1 MNNRGQNV
9 SPNGTPQNNHPNQGY
24 PQQNSQHQGNG
35 YNGQN
40 PQNLNRNVNNQNPY
54 QNQNPQANNVNNP
67 QFQGYPNGQNQ
78 PHNNANNQQ
87 YRGYNNGQNPQN
99 NNVNNA
105 QYRGNANGQNL
116 QNNNVNNQ
124 QFRGQGYNGQNPQ
137 FNNMNNPQFRGQ
149 SYNGQNPQFGNM
161 NNGQFNNQ
169 NGYNN
174 PNQFNPQFRTNNQ
187 NFNPMYGKR
196 KVDNK
201 TIGIIA
207 AIAAAVVVIAL
218 IIFSGSGKPG
228 ASTPKGAVEG
238 WISSVKSGDLEKM
251 IDYVHFE
258 SVESRQKAISELRNL
273 SEDDKQKLTMAK
285 GLVGLVEV
293 GETKMIDDRTAK
305 VSLKVKGV
313 DLGSLFGSS
322 SGQTIKVIKVNGRWF
337 LTENPF

>member
-9 SPNGTPQNNHPNQGY
+9 NPNGTPQNNQPNQGY
-24 PQQNSQHQGNG
+24 PQQNSQYQVNG

-40 PQNLNRNVNNQNPY
+40 QQNFNRNVNNQHPY
-54 QNQNPQANNVNNP
+54 QNQNPQVNNL
-67 QFQGYPNGQNQ
+67 
-78 PHNNANNQQ
+78 NNQQ
-87 YRGYNNGQNPQN
+87 PQGYASGQNPQN
-99 NNVNNA
+99 TNANNA
-105 QYRGNANGQNL
+105 
-116 QNNNVNNQ
+116 

-137 FNNMNNPQFRGQ
+137 FNNVNNPQFRGQ
-149 SYNGQNPQFGNM
+149 GYNDQNSQFRGPGYNGQNPQFGNM

-174 PNQFNPQFRTNNQ
+174 PNQFNPQFRPNNQ
-187 NFNPMYGKR
+187 NFNQMYGKR
-196 KVDNK
+196 KVANK

-228 ASTPKGAVEG
+228 ASTPQGAVEG

-258 SVESRQKAISELRNL
+258 RVESRQKAISELRNL

>member
-9 SPNGTPQNNHPNQGY
+9 NPNGTPQNHYQNQGY
-24 PQQNSQHQGNG
+24 PQQNNQYQGNG

-40 PQNLNRNVNNQNPY
+40 PQNFNRNVNNQNPY
-54 QNQNPQANNVNNP
+54 QNKNSQANNVNNP
-67 QFQGYPNGQNQ
+67 QFQGYSNGQNQ
-78 PHNNANNQQ
+78 PQNNMNNPQ
-87 YRGYNNGQNPQN
+87 YRGQGYNGQNSQN
-99 NNVNNA
+99 NNMNSP
-105 QYRGNANGQNL
+105 QY
-116 QNNNVNNQ
+116 
-124 QFRGQGYNGQNPQ
+124 RGQGYNGQNPQ
-137 FNNMNNPQFRGQ
+137 FNNMNNPQYRGQ
-149 SYNGQNPQFGNM
+149 SNNGQNPQFGNM

-228 ASTPKGAVEG
+228 ASTPQGAVEG

>member
-1 MNNRGQNV
+1 MNNRGQNAN
-9 SPNGTPQNNHPNQGY
+9 PNGTPQNHYPNQGY
-24 PQQNSQHQGNG
+24 PQQNNQYQGNG

-40 PQNLNRNVNNQNPY
+40 PQNFNRNVNNQNPY
-54 QNQNPQANNVNNP
+54 QNKNSQANNVNNP
-67 QFQGYPNGQNQ
+67 QFQGYSNGQNQ
-78 PHNNANNQQ
+78 PQNNMNNPQ
-87 YRGYNNGQNPQN
+87 YRGQGYNGQNSQN
-99 NNVNNA
+99 NNMNSP
-105 QYRGNANGQNL
+105 QY
-116 QNNNVNNQ
+116 
-124 QFRGQGYNGQNPQ
+124 RGQGYNGQNPQ

-149 SYNGQNPQFGNM
+149 SNNGQNPQFGNM

-228 ASTPKGAVEG
+228 ASTPQGAVEG

>member
-9 SPNGTPQNNHPNQGY
+9 NPNGTPQNNQPNQGY
-24 PQQNSQHQGNG
+24 PQQNSQYQVNG
-35 YNGQN
+35 YNAQN
-40 PQNLNRNVNNQNPY
+40 QQNFNRNVNNQHPY
-54 QNQNPQANNVNNP
+54 QNQNPQV
-67 QFQGYPNGQNQ
+67 
-78 PHNNANNQQ
+78 
-87 YRGYNNGQNPQN
+87 
-99 NNVNNA
+99 
-105 QYRGNANGQNL
+105 
-116 QNNNVNNQ
+116 NNVNNQ
-124 QFRGQGYNGQNPQ
+124 QPPGYASGQNPQNTNANNAQFSGQGYNGQNPQ
-137 FNNMNNPQFRGQ
+137 FNNVNNPQFRGQ
-149 SYNGQNPQFGNM
+149 GYNGQNSQFRGPGYNGQNPQFGNM

-174 PNQFNPQFRTNNQ
+174 PNQFNPQFRPNNQ
-187 NFNPMYGKR
+187 NFNQMYGKR
-196 KVDNK
+196 KVANK

-228 ASTPKGAVEG
+228 ASTPQGAVEG

-258 SVESRQKAISELRNL
+258 RVESRQKAISELRNL

>member
-9 SPNGTPQNNHPNQGY
+9 NPNGTPQNNQPNQGY
-24 PQQNSQHQGNG
+24 PQQNSQYQVNG
-35 YNGQN
+35 YNAQN
-40 PQNLNRNVNNQNPY
+40 QQNFNRNVNNQHPY
-54 QNQNPQANNVNNP
+54 QNQNPQVNNVNNQQP
-67 QFQGYPNGQNQ
+67 PGY
-78 PHNNANNQQ
+78 AS
-87 YRGYNNGQNPQN
+87 GQNPQN
-99 NNVNNA
+99 TNANNA
-105 QYRGNANGQNL
+105 
-116 QNNNVNNQ
+116 

-137 FNNMNNPQFRGQ
+137 FNNVNNPQFRGQ
-149 SYNGQNPQFGNM
+149 GYNGQNSQFRGPGYNGQNPQFGNM

-174 PNQFNPQFRTNNQ
+174 PNQFNPQFRPNNQ
-187 NFNPMYGKR
+187 NFNQMYGKR

-207 AIAAAVVVIAL
+207 AIAAAVLVIAL

-228 ASTPKGAVEG
+228 ASTPQGAVEG

-251 IDYVHFE
+251 IDYVHFK

-313 DLGSLFGSS
+313 DLGTLFGSS

>member
-9 SPNGTPQNNHPNQGY
+9 NPNGTPQNHYPNQGY
-24 PQQNSQHQGNG
+24 PQQNNQYQGNG

-40 PQNLNRNVNNQNPY
+40 PQNFNRNVNNQNPY
-54 QNQNPQANNVNNP
+54 QSQNSQANNVNNP
-67 QFQGYPNGQNQ
+67 QFQGYSNGQNQ
-78 PHNNANNQQ
+78 PQNNMNNPQ
-87 YRGYNNGQNPQN
+87 YRGQGYNGQNSQN
-99 NNVNNA
+99 NNMNSP
-105 QYRGNANGQNL
+105 QY
-116 QNNNVNNQ
+116 
-124 QFRGQGYNGQNPQ
+124 RGQGYNGQNPQ

-149 SYNGQNPQFGNM
+149 SNNGQNPQFGNM

-228 ASTPKGAVEG
+228 ASTPQGAVEG

>member
-9 SPNGTPQNNHPNQGY
+9 NPNGTPQNNQPNQGY
-24 PQQNSQHQGNG
+24 PQQNSQYQVNG

-40 PQNLNRNVNNQNPY
+40 QQNFNRNVNNQHPY
-54 QNQNPQANNVNNP
+54 QNQNPQV
-67 QFQGYPNGQNQ
+67 
-78 PHNNANNQQ
+78 
-87 YRGYNNGQNPQN
+87 
-99 NNVNNA
+99 
-105 QYRGNANGQNL
+105 
-116 QNNNVNNQ
+116 NNVNNQ
-124 QFRGQGYNGQNPQ
+124 QPPGYASGQNHQNTNANNAQFRGQGYNGQNPQ
-137 FNNMNNPQFRGQ
+137 FNNVNNPQFRGQ
-149 SYNGQNPQFGNM
+149 GYNGQNSQFRGPGYNGQNPQFGNM

-174 PNQFNPQFRTNNQ
+174 PNQFNPQFRPNNQ
-187 NFNPMYGKR
+187 NFNQMYGKR

-228 ASTPKGAVEG
+228 ASTPQGAVEG

-258 SVESRQKAISELRNL
+258 RVESRQKAISELRNL

>member
-9 SPNGTPQNNHPNQGY
+9 NPNGTPQNNQPNQGY
-24 PQQNSQHQGNG
+24 PQQNSQYQVNG

-40 PQNLNRNVNNQNPY
+40 QQNFNRNVNNQHPY
-54 QNQNPQANNVNNP
+54 QNQNPQVNNVNNQQP
-67 QFQGYPNGQNQ
+67 QGY
-78 PHNNANNQQ
+78 AS
-87 YRGYNNGQNPQN
+87 GQNPQN
-99 NNVNNA
+99 TNANNA
-105 QYRGNANGQNL
+105 
-116 QNNNVNNQ
+116 
-124 QFRGQGYNGQNPQ
+124 QFRGQGYNGQNPP
-137 FNNMNNPQFRGQ
+137 FNNVNNPQFRGPG
-149 SYNGQNPQFGNM
+149 YNGQNPQFGNM

-174 PNQFNPQFRTNNQ
+174 PNQFNPQFRTNNP

>member
-9 SPNGTPQNNHPNQGY
+9 NPNGTPQNNQPNQGY
-24 PQQNSQHQGNG
+24 PQQNSQYQVNG

-40 PQNLNRNVNNQNPY
+40 QQNFNRNVNNQHPY
-54 QNQNPQANNVNNP
+54 QNQNPQVNNL
-67 QFQGYPNGQNQ
+67 
-78 PHNNANNQQ
+78 NNQQ
-87 YRGYNNGQNPQN
+87 PQGYASGQNPQN
-99 NNVNNA
+99 TNANNA
-105 QYRGNANGQNL
+105 
-116 QNNNVNNQ
+116 

-137 FNNMNNPQFRGQ
+137 FNNVNNPQFRGQ
-149 SYNGQNPQFGNM
+149 GYNDQNSQFRGPGYNGQNPQFGNM

-174 PNQFNPQFRTNNQ
+174 PNQFNPQFRPNNQ
-187 NFNPMYGKR
+187 NFNQMYGKR
-196 KVDNK
+196 KVANK

-228 ASTPKGAVEG
+228 ASTPQGAVEG

-258 SVESRQKAISELRNL
+258 RVESRQKAISELRNL

-293 GETKMIDDRTAK
+293 GETKMTDDRTAK

>member
-9 SPNGTPQNNHPNQGY
+9 NPNGTPQNNQPNQGY
-24 PQQNSQHQGNG
+24 PQQNSQYQVNG

-40 PQNLNRNVNNQNPY
+40 QQNFNRNVNNQHPY
-54 QNQNPQANNVNNP
+54 QNQNPQVNNVNNQQP
-67 QFQGYPNGQNQ
+67 QGY
-78 PHNNANNQQ
+78 AS
-87 YRGYNNGQNPQN
+87 GQNPQN
-99 NNVNNA
+99 TNANNA
-105 QYRGNANGQNL
+105 
-116 QNNNVNNQ
+116 

-137 FNNMNNPQFRGQ
+137 FNNMNNPQFIGQ
-149 SYNGQNPQFGNM
+149 SYNRQNPQFGNM

-174 PNQFNPQFRTNNQ
+174 PNQFNPQFRPNNQ
-187 NFNPMYGKR
+187 NFNQMYGKR

-207 AIAAAVVVIAL
+207 AIAAAVLVIAL

-228 ASTPKGAVEG
+228 ASTPQGAVEG

-251 IDYVHFE
+251 IDYVHFK

-305 VSLKVKGV
+305 FSLKVKGV
-313 DLGSLFGSS
+313 DLGTLFGSS

>member
-1 MNNRGQNV
+1 MNNQQ
-9 SPNGTPQNNHPNQGY
+9 PQGY
-24 PQQNSQHQGNG
+24 AS
-35 YNGQN
+35 GQN
-40 PQNLNRNVNNQNPY
+40 PQNT
-54 QNQNPQANNVNNP
+54 
-67 QFQGYPNGQNQ
+67 
-78 PHNNANNQQ
+78 NANN
-87 YRGYNNGQNPQN
+87 
-99 NNVNNA
+99 A
-105 QYRGNANGQNL
+105 
-116 QNNNVNNQ
+116 
-124 QFRGQGYNGQNPQ
+124 QFRGQGYNGQNPP
-137 FNNMNNPQFRGQ
+137 FNNVNNPQFIGQGYNGQNSQFRG
-149 SYNGQNPQFGNM
+149 SGYNGQNPQFGNM

-174 PNQFNPQFRTNNQ
+174 PNQFNPQFRPNNQ
-187 NFNPMYGKR
+187 NFNQMYGKR
-196 KVDNK
+196 KVANK

-228 ASTPKGAVEG
+228 ASTPQGAVEG

-258 SVESRQKAISELRNL
+258 RVESRQKAISELRNL

>member
-9 SPNGTPQNNHPNQGY
+9 NPNGIPQNHYPNQGY
-24 PQQNSQHQGNG
+24 PQQNSQYQGNG

-40 PQNLNRNVNNQNPY
+40 PQNFNRNVNNQHPY
-54 QNQNPQANNVNNP
+54 QNQNPQVNNVNNQQP
-67 QFQGYPNGQNQ
+67 QGY
-78 PHNNANNQQ
+78 AS
-87 YRGYNNGQNPQN
+87 GQNPQN
-99 NNVNNA
+99 TNANNA
-105 QYRGNANGQNL
+105 
-116 QNNNVNNQ
+116 
-124 QFRGQGYNGQNPQ
+124 QFRGQGYNGQNPP
-137 FNNMNNPQFRGQ
+137 FNNVNNPQFRGPG
-149 SYNGQNPQFGNM
+149 YNGQNPQFGNM

-174 PNQFNPQFRTNNQ
+174 PNQFNPQFRPNNQ
-187 NFNPMYGKR
+187 NFNQMYGKR
-196 KVDNK
+196 KVANK

-228 ASTPKGAVEG
+228 ASTPQGAVEG

-258 SVESRQKAISELRNL
+258 RVESRQKAISELRNL

>member
-9 SPNGTPQNNHPNQGY
+9 NPNGTPQNNQPNQGY
-24 PQQNSQHQGNG
+24 PQQNSQYQVNG

-40 PQNLNRNVNNQNPY
+40 QQNFNRNVNNQHPY
-54 QNQNPQANNVNNP
+54 QNQNPQVNNVNNQQP
-67 QFQGYPNGQNQ
+67 QGYVS
-78 PHNNANNQQ
+78 
-87 YRGYNNGQNPQN
+87 GQNPQN
-99 NNVNNA
+99 TNANNA
-105 QYRGNANGQNL
+105 
-116 QNNNVNNQ
+116 

-137 FNNMNNPQFRGQ
+137 FNNVNNPQFRGQ
-149 SYNGQNPQFGNM
+149 GYNDQNSQFRGPGYNGQNPQFENM

-174 PNQFNPQFRTNNQ
+174 PNQFNPQFRPNNQ
-187 NFNPMYGKR
+187 NFNQMYGKR
-196 KVDNK
+196 KVANK

-228 ASTPKGAVEG
+228 ASTPQGAVEG

-258 SVESRQKAISELRNL
+258 RVESRQKAISELRNL

>member
-9 SPNGTPQNNHPNQGY
+9 NPNGTPQNNQPNQGY
-24 PQQNSQHQGNG
+24 PQQNSQYQVNG

-40 PQNLNRNVNNQNPY
+40 QQNFNRNVNNQHPY
-54 QNQNPQANNVNNP
+54 QNQNPQVNNM
-67 QFQGYPNGQNQ
+67 
-78 PHNNANNQQ
+78 NNQQ
-87 YRGYNNGQNPQN
+87 PQGYASGQNPQN
-99 NNVNNA
+99 TNANNA
-105 QYRGNANGQNL
+105 
-116 QNNNVNNQ
+116 
-124 QFRGQGYNGQNPQ
+124 QFRGQGYNGQNPP
-137 FNNMNNPQFRGQ
+137 FNNVNNPQFRGPG
-149 SYNGQNPQFGNM
+149 YNGQNPQFGNM

-174 PNQFNPQFRTNNQ
+174 PNQFNPQFRPNNQ
-187 NFNPMYGKR
+187 NFNQMYGKR
-196 KVDNK
+196 KVANK

-228 ASTPKGAVEG
+228 ASTPQGAVEG

-258 SVESRQKAISELRNL
+258 RVESRQKAISELRNL

-313 DLGSLFGSS
+313 DLGTLFGSS

>member
-9 SPNGTPQNNHPNQGY
+9 NPNGTPQNNQPNQGY
-24 PQQNSQHQGNG
+24 PQQNSQYQVNG
-35 YNGQN
+35 YNAQN
-40 PQNLNRNVNNQNPY
+40 QQNFNRNVNNQHPY
-54 QNQNPQANNVNNP
+54 QNQNPQVNNVNNQQP
-67 QFQGYPNGQNQ
+67 PGY
-78 PHNNANNQQ
+78 AS
-87 YRGYNNGQNPQN
+87 GQNPQN
-99 NNVNNA
+99 TNANNA
-105 QYRGNANGQNL
+105 
-116 QNNNVNNQ
+116 

-174 PNQFNPQFRTNNQ
+174 PNQFNPQFRPNNQ
-187 NFNPMYGKR
+187 NFNQMYGKR
-196 KVDNK
+196 KVANK

-228 ASTPKGAVEG
+228 ASTPQGAVEG

-258 SVESRQKAISELRNL
+258 RVESRQKAISELRNL

>member
-9 SPNGTPQNNHPNQGY
+9 NPNGTPQNNQPNQGY
-24 PQQNSQHQGNG
+24 PQQNSQYQVNG

-40 PQNLNRNVNNQNPY
+40 QQNFNRNVNNQHPY
-54 QNQNPQANNVNNP
+54 QNQNLQVNNVNNQQSP
-67 QFQGYPNGQNQ
+67 GY
-78 PHNNANNQQ
+78 AS
-87 YRGYNNGQNPQN
+87 GQNPQN
-99 NNVNNA
+99 TNANNA
-105 QYRGNANGQNL
+105 
-116 QNNNVNNQ
+116 

-137 FNNMNNPQFRGQ
+137 FNNVNNPQFRGQ
-149 SYNGQNPQFGNM
+149 GYNGQNSQFRGPGYNGQNPQFGNM

-174 PNQFNPQFRTNNQ
+174 PNQFNPQFRPNNQ
-187 NFNPMYGKR
+187 NFNQMYGKR
-196 KVDNK
+196 KVANK

-228 ASTPKGAVEG
+228 ASTPQGAVEG

-258 SVESRQKAISELRNL
+258 RVESRQKAISELRNL

-337 LTENPF
+337 LTESPF

>member
-9 SPNGTPQNNHPNQGY
+9 NPNGTPQNHYPNQGY
-24 PQQNSQHQGNG
+24 PQQNNQYQGNG

-40 PQNLNRNVNNQNPY
+40 PQNFNRNVNNQNPY
-54 QNQNPQANNVNNP
+54 QNKNSQANNVNNP
-67 QFQGYPNGQNQ
+67 QFQGYSNGQNQ
-78 PHNNANNQQ
+78 PQNNMNNPQ
-87 YRGYNNGQNPQN
+87 YRGQGYNGQNSQN
-99 NNVNNA
+99 NNMNSP
-105 QYRGNANGQNL
+105 QY
-116 QNNNVNNQ
+116 
-124 QFRGQGYNGQNPQ
+124 RGQGYNGQNPQ

-149 SYNGQNPQFGNM
+149 SHNGQNPQFGNM

-174 PNQFNPQFRTNNQ
+174 PSQFNPQFRTNNQ

-228 ASTPKGAVEG
+228 ASTPQGAVEG

>member
-9 SPNGTPQNNHPNQGY
+9 NPNGTPQNNQPNQGY
-24 PQQNSQHQGNG
+24 PQQNSKYQVNG

-40 PQNLNRNVNNQNPY
+40 QQNFNRNVNNQHPY
-54 QNQNPQANNVNNP
+54 QNQNPQVNNVNNQQP
-67 QFQGYPNGQNQ
+67 QGY
-78 PHNNANNQQ
+78 AS
-87 YRGYNNGQNPQN
+87 GQNPQN
-99 NNVNNA
+99 TNANNA
-105 QYRGNANGQNL
+105 
-116 QNNNVNNQ
+116 
-124 QFRGQGYNGQNPQ
+124 QFRGQGYNGQNPP
-137 FNNMNNPQFRGQ
+137 FNNVNNPQFRGQ
-149 SYNGQNPQFGNM
+149 GYNGQNSQFRGPGYNGQNPQFGNM

-174 PNQFNPQFRTNNQ
+174 PNQFNPQFRPNNQ
-187 NFNPMYGKR
+187 NFNQMYGKR
-196 KVDNK
+196 KVANK

-228 ASTPKGAVEG
+228 ASTPQGAVEG

-258 SVESRQKAISELRNL
+258 RVESRQKAISELRNL

>member
-1 MNNRGQNV
+1 VNNQQ
-9 SPNGTPQNNHPNQGY
+9 PQGY
-24 PQQNSQHQGNG
+24 AS
-35 YNGQN
+35 GQN
-40 PQNLNRNVNNQNPY
+40 PQNT
-54 QNQNPQANNVNNP
+54 
-67 QFQGYPNGQNQ
+67 
-78 PHNNANNQQ
+78 NANN
-87 YRGYNNGQNPQN
+87 
-99 NNVNNA
+99 A
-105 QYRGNANGQNL
+105 
-116 QNNNVNNQ
+116 
-124 QFRGQGYNGQNPQ
+124 QFRGQGYNGQNPP
-137 FNNMNNPQFRGQ
+137 FNNVNNPQFRGPG
-149 SYNGQNPQFGNM
+149 YNGQNPQFGNM

-174 PNQFNPQFRTNNQ
+174 PNQFNPQFRPNNQ
-187 NFNPMYGKR
+187 NFNQMYGKR
-196 KVDNK
+196 KVANK

-228 ASTPKGAVEG
+228 ASTPQGAVEG

-258 SVESRQKAISELRNL
+258 RVESRQKAISELRNL

>member
-9 SPNGTPQNNHPNQGY
+9 NPNGTPQNNQPNQGY
-24 PQQNSQHQGNG
+24 PQQNSQYQVNG

-40 PQNLNRNVNNQNPY
+40 QQNFNRNVNNQHPY
-54 QNQNPQANNVNNP
+54 QNQNLQVNNVNNQQSP
-67 QFQGYPNGQNQ
+67 GY
-78 PHNNANNQQ
+78 AS
-87 YRGYNNGQNPQN
+87 GQNPQN
-99 NNVNNA
+99 TNANNA
-105 QYRGNANGQNL
+105 
-116 QNNNVNNQ
+116 

-137 FNNMNNPQFRGQ
+137 FNNVNNPQFRGQ
-149 SYNGQNPQFGNM
+149 GYNGQNSQFRGPGYNGQNPQFGNM

-174 PNQFNPQFRTNNQ
+174 PNQFNPQFRPNNQ
-187 NFNPMYGKR
+187 NFNQMYGKR
-196 KVDNK
+196 KVANK

-228 ASTPKGAVEG
+228 ASTPQGAVEG

-258 SVESRQKAISELRNL
+258 RVESRQKAISELRNL

>member
-9 SPNGTPQNNHPNQGY
+9 NPNGTPQNNQPNQGY
-24 PQQNSQHQGNG
+24 PQQNSQYQVNG

-40 PQNLNRNVNNQNPY
+40 QQNFNRNVNNQHPY
-54 QNQNPQANNVNNP
+54 QNQNPQVNNVNNQQP
-67 QFQGYPNGQNQ
+67 QGY
-78 PHNNANNQQ
+78 AS
-87 YRGYNNGQNPQN
+87 GQNPQN
-99 NNVNNA
+99 TNANNA
-105 QYRGNANGQNL
+105 
-116 QNNNVNNQ
+116 
-124 QFRGQGYNGQNPQ
+124 QFRGQGYNGQNPP
-137 FNNMNNPQFRGQ
+137 FNNVNNPQFRGPG
-149 SYNGQNPQFGNM
+149 YNGQNPQFGNM

-174 PNQFNPQFRTNNQ
+174 PNQFNPQFRPNNQ
-187 NFNPMYGKR
+187 NFNQMYGKR
-196 KVDNK
+196 KVANK

-228 ASTPKGAVEG
+228 ASTPQGAVEG

-258 SVESRQKAISELRNL
+258 RVESRQKAISELRNL
-273 SEDDKQKLTMAK
+273 SEDDKQKLTMTK

>member
-9 SPNGTPQNNHPNQGY
+9 NPNGTPQNNHPNQSY
-24 PQQNSQHQGNG
+24 PQQNSQYQVNG

-40 PQNLNRNVNNQNPY
+40 QQNINRNVNNQHPY
-54 QNQNPQANNVNNP
+54 QNQNPQVNNVNNQQP
-67 QFQGYPNGQNQ
+67 QGY
-78 PHNNANNQQ
+78 AS
-87 YRGYNNGQNPQN
+87 GQNPQN
-99 NNVNNA
+99 TNVNNA
-105 QYRGNANGQNL
+105 QFRGNVNGQNL

-137 FNNMNNPQFRGQ
+137 FNNMNNPQFIGQ
-149 SYNGQNPQFGNM
+149 SYNRQNPQFGNM

-174 PNQFNPQFRTNNQ
+174 PNQFNPQFRPNNQ
-187 NFNPMYGKR
+187 NFNQMYGKR

-207 AIAAAVVVIAL
+207 AIAAAVLVIAL

-228 ASTPKGAVEG
+228 ASTPQGAVEG

-251 IDYVHFE
+251 IDYVHFK

>member
-9 SPNGTPQNNHPNQGY
+9 NPNGTPQNHYPNQGY
-24 PQQNSQHQGNG
+24 PQQNNQYQGNG

-40 PQNLNRNVNNQNPY
+40 PQNFNRNVNNQNPY
-54 QNQNPQANNVNNP
+54 QNKNSQANNVNNP
-67 QFQGYPNGQNQ
+67 QFQGYSNGQNQ
-78 PHNNANNQQ
+78 PQNNMNNPQ
-87 YRGYNNGQNPQN
+87 YRGQGYNGQNSQN
-99 NNVNNA
+99 NNMNSP
-105 QYRGNANGQNL
+105 QY
-116 QNNNVNNQ
+116 
-124 QFRGQGYNGQNPQ
+124 RGQGYNGQNPQ

-149 SYNGQNPQFGNM
+149 SNNGQNPQFGNM

-228 ASTPKGAVEG
+228 ASTPQGAVEG

>member
-9 SPNGTPQNNHPNQGY
+9 NPNGTPQNNQPNQGY
-24 PQQNSQHQGNG
+24 PQQNSQYQVNG
-35 YNGQN
+35 YNAQN
-40 PQNLNRNVNNQNPY
+40 QQNFNRNVNNQHPY
-54 QNQNPQANNVNNP
+54 QNQNPQVNNVNNQQP
-67 QFQGYPNGQNQ
+67 PGY
-78 PHNNANNQQ
+78 AS
-87 YRGYNNGQNPQN
+87 GQNPQN
-99 NNVNNA
+99 TNANNA
-105 QYRGNANGQNL
+105 
-116 QNNNVNNQ
+116 

-137 FNNMNNPQFRGQ
+137 FNNVNNPQFRGQ
-149 SYNGQNPQFGNM
+149 GYNGQNSQFRGPGYNGQNPQFGNM

-174 PNQFNPQFRTNNQ
+174 PNQFNPQFRPNNQ
-187 NFNPMYGKR
+187 NFNQMYGKR
-196 KVDNK
+196 KVANK

-228 ASTPKGAVEG
+228 ASTPRGAVEG

-258 SVESRQKAISELRNL
+258 RVESRQKAISELRNL

>member
-9 SPNGTPQNNHPNQGY
+9 NPNGTPQNNQPNQGY
-24 PQQNSQHQGNG
+24 PQQNSQYQVNG

-40 PQNLNRNVNNQNPY
+40 QQNFNRNVNNQHPY
-54 QNQNPQANNVNNP
+54 QNQNPQVNNVNNQQP
-67 QFQGYPNGQNQ
+67 QGY
-78 PHNNANNQQ
+78 AS
-87 YRGYNNGQNPQN
+87 GQNPQN
-99 NNVNNA
+99 TNANNA
-105 QYRGNANGQNL
+105 
-116 QNNNVNNQ
+116 
-124 QFRGQGYNGQNPQ
+124 QFRGQGYNGQNPP
-137 FNNMNNPQFRGQ
+137 FNNVNNPQFRGQ
-149 SYNGQNPQFGNM
+149 GYNGQNSQFRGFGYNGQNPQFGNM

-174 PNQFNPQFRTNNQ
+174 PNQFNPQFRPNNQ
-187 NFNPMYGKR
+187 NFNQMYGKR
-196 KVDNK
+196 KVANK

-228 ASTPKGAVEG
+228 ASTPQGAVEG

-258 SVESRQKAISELRNL
+258 RVESRQKAISELRNL

>member
-9 SPNGTPQNNHPNQGY
+9 NPNGTPQNNQPNQGY
-24 PQQNSQHQGNG
+24 PQQNSQYQVNG

-40 PQNLNRNVNNQNPY
+40 QQNFNRNVNNQHPY
-54 QNQNPQANNVNNP
+54 QNQNPQVNNVNNQQP
-67 QFQGYPNGQNQ
+67 QGY
-78 PHNNANNQQ
+78 AS
-87 YRGYNNGQNPQN
+87 GQNPQN
-99 NNVNNA
+99 TNANNA
-105 QYRGNANGQNL
+105 
-116 QNNNVNNQ
+116 
-124 QFRGQGYNGQNPQ
+124 QFRGQGYNGQNPP
-137 FNNMNNPQFRGQ
+137 FNNVNNPQFRGQ
-149 SYNGQNPQFGNM
+149 GYNDQNSQFRGPGYNGQNPQFGNM

-174 PNQFNPQFRTNNQ
+174 PNQFNPQFRPNNQ
-187 NFNPMYGKR
+187 NFNQMYGKR
-196 KVDNK
+196 KVANK

-228 ASTPKGAVEG
+228 ASTPQGAVEG

-258 SVESRQKAISELRNL
+258 RVESRQKAISELRNL

>member
-9 SPNGTPQNNHPNQGY
+9 NPNGTPQNNQPNQGY
-24 PQQNSQHQGNG
+24 PQQNSQYQVNG

-40 PQNLNRNVNNQNPY
+40 QQNFNRNVNNQHPY
-54 QNQNPQANNVNNP
+54 QNQNPQVNNVNNQQP
-67 QFQGYPNGQNQ
+67 QGY
-78 PHNNANNQQ
+78 AS
-87 YRGYNNGQNPQN
+87 GQNPQN
-99 NNVNNA
+99 TNANNA
-105 QYRGNANGQNL
+105 
-116 QNNNVNNQ
+116 
-124 QFRGQGYNGQNPQ
+124 QFRGQGYNGQNPP
-137 FNNMNNPQFRGQ
+137 FNNVNNPQFRGPG
-149 SYNGQNPQFGNM
+149 YNGQNPQFGNM

-174 PNQFNPQFRTNNQ
+174 PNQFNPQFRPNNQ
-187 NFNPMYGKR
+187 NFNQMYGKR
-196 KVDNK
+196 KVANK

-228 ASTPKGAVEG
+228 ASTPQGAVEG
-238 WISSVKSGDLEKM
+238 WISSVKSGDLE
-251 IDYVHFE
+251 
-258 SVESRQKAISELRNL
+258 
-273 SEDDKQKLTMAK
+273 
-285 GLVGLVEV
+285 
-293 GETKMIDDRTAK
+293 KMIDDRTAK

>member
-9 SPNGTPQNNHPNQGY
+9 NPNGTPQNNQPNQGY
-24 PQQNSQHQGNG
+24 PQQNSQYQVNG
-35 YNGQN
+35 YNAQN
-40 PQNLNRNVNNQNPY
+40 QQNFNRNVNNQHPY
-54 QNQNPQANNVNNP
+54 QNQNPQVNNVNNQQP
-67 QFQGYPNGQNQ
+67 QGY
-78 PHNNANNQQ
+78 AS
-87 YRGYNNGQNPQN
+87 GQNPQN
-99 NNVNNA
+99 TNANNA
-105 QYRGNANGQNL
+105 
-116 QNNNVNNQ
+116 
-124 QFRGQGYNGQNPQ
+124 QFRGQGYNGQNPP
-137 FNNMNNPQFRGQ
+137 FNNVNNPQFRGPG
-149 SYNGQNPQFGNM
+149 YNGQNPQFGNM

-174 PNQFNPQFRTNNQ
+174 PNQFNPQFRPNNQ
-187 NFNPMYGKR
+187 NFNQMYGKR
-196 KVDNK
+196 KVANK

-228 ASTPKGAVEG
+228 ASTPQGAVEG

-258 SVESRQKAISELRNL
+258 RVESRQKAISELRNL

>member
-9 SPNGTPQNNHPNQGY
+9 NPNGTPQNNQPNQGY
-24 PQQNSQHQGNG
+24 PQQNSQYQVNG
-35 YNGQN
+35 YNAQN
-40 PQNLNRNVNNQNPY
+40 QQNFNRNVNNQHPY
-54 QNQNPQANNVNNP
+54 QNQNPQVNNVNNQQP
-67 QFQGYPNGQNQ
+67 PGY
-78 PHNNANNQQ
+78 AS
-87 YRGYNNGQNPQN
+87 GQNPQN
-99 NNVNNA
+99 TNANNA
-105 QYRGNANGQNL
+105 
-116 QNNNVNNQ
+116 

-137 FNNMNNPQFRGQ
+137 FNNVNNPQFRGQ
-149 SYNGQNPQFGNM
+149 GYNGQNSQFRGPGYNGQNPQFGNM

-174 PNQFNPQFRTNNQ
+174 PNQFNPQFRPNNQ
-187 NFNPMYGKR
+187 NFNQMYGKR
-196 KVDNK
+196 KVANK

-228 ASTPKGAVEG
+228 ASTPQGAVEG

-258 SVESRQKAISELRNL
+258 RVESRQKAISELRNL

>member
-9 SPNGTPQNNHPNQGY
+9 NPNGTPQNNQPNQGY
-24 PQQNSQHQGNG
+24 PQQNSQYQVNG

-40 PQNLNRNVNNQNPY
+40 QQNFNRNVNNQHPY
-54 QNQNPQANNVNNP
+54 QNQNPQVNNVNNQQP
-67 QFQGYPNGQNQ
+67 QGY
-78 PHNNANNQQ
+78 AS
-87 YRGYNNGQNPQN
+87 GQNPQN
-99 NNVNNA
+99 TNANNA
-105 QYRGNANGQNL
+105 
-116 QNNNVNNQ
+116 

-137 FNNMNNPQFRGQ
+137 FNNMNNPQFIGQ
-149 SYNGQNPQFGNM
+149 SYNRQNPQFGNM

-174 PNQFNPQFRTNNQ
+174 PNQFNPQFRPNNQ
-187 NFNPMYGKR
+187 NFNQMYGKR

-207 AIAAAVVVIAL
+207 AIAAAVLVIAL

-228 ASTPKGAVEG
+228 ASTPQGAVEG

-251 IDYVHFE
+251 IDYVHFK
-258 SVESRQKAISELRNL
+258 SVESRQKAISKLRNL

-313 DLGSLFGSS
+313 DLGTLFGSS

>member
-9 SPNGTPQNNHPNQGY
+9 NPNGTPQNNQPNQGY
-24 PQQNSQHQGNG
+24 PQQNSQYQVNG
-35 YNGQN
+35 YNAQN
-40 PQNLNRNVNNQNPY
+40 QQNFNRNVNNQHPY
-54 QNQNPQANNVNNP
+54 QNQNPQVNNVNNQHP
-67 QFQGYPNGQNQ
+67 PGY
-78 PHNNANNQQ
+78 AS
-87 YRGYNNGQNPQN
+87 GQNPQN
-99 NNVNNA
+99 TNANNA
-105 QYRGNANGQNL
+105 
-116 QNNNVNNQ
+116 

-137 FNNMNNPQFRGQ
+137 FNNVNNPQFRGQ
-149 SYNGQNPQFGNM
+149 GYNGQNSQFRGPGYNGQNPQFGNM

-174 PNQFNPQFRTNNQ
+174 PNQFNPQFRPNNQ
-187 NFNPMYGKR
+187 NFNQMYGKR
-196 KVDNK
+196 KVANK

-228 ASTPKGAVEG
+228 ASTPQGAVEG

-258 SVESRQKAISELRNL
+258 RVESRQKAISELRNL

>member
-9 SPNGTPQNNHPNQGY
+9 NPNGTPQNHYPNQGY
-24 PQQNSQHQGNG
+24 PQQNNQYQGNG

-40 PQNLNRNVNNQNPY
+40 PQNFNRNVNNQNPY
-54 QNQNPQANNVNNP
+54 QNKNSQANNVNNP
-67 QFQGYPNGQNQ
+67 QFQGYSNGQNQ
-78 PHNNANNQQ
+78 PQNNMNNPQ
-87 YRGYNNGQNPQN
+87 YRGQGYNGQNSQN
-99 NNVNNA
+99 NNMNSP
-105 QYRGNANGQNL
+105 QY
-116 QNNNVNNQ
+116 
-124 QFRGQGYNGQNPQ
+124 RGQGYNGQNPQ

-149 SYNGQNPQFGNM
+149 SNNGQNPQFGNM

-169 NGYNN
+169 NGYKN

-228 ASTPKGAVEG
+228 ASTPQGAVEG

>member
-9 SPNGTPQNNHPNQGY
+9 NPNGTPQNNQPNQGY
-24 PQQNSQHQGNG
+24 PQQNSQYQVNG

-40 PQNLNRNVNNQNPY
+40 QQNFNRNVNNQHPY
-54 QNQNPQANNVNNP
+54 QNQNPQVNNVNNQQP
-67 QFQGYPNGQNQ
+67 QGY
-78 PHNNANNQQ
+78 AS
-87 YRGYNNGQNPQN
+87 GQNPQN
-99 NNVNNA
+99 TNANNA
-105 QYRGNANGQNL
+105 
-116 QNNNVNNQ
+116 
-124 QFRGQGYNGQNPQ
+124 QFRGQGYNGQNPP
-137 FNNMNNPQFRGQ
+137 FNNVNNPQFIGQGYNGQNSQFRG
-149 SYNGQNPQFGNM
+149 SGYNGQNPQFGNM

-174 PNQFNPQFRTNNQ
+174 PNQFNPQFRPNNQ
-187 NFNPMYGKR
+187 NFNQMYGKR
-196 KVDNK
+196 KVANK

-228 ASTPKGAVEG
+228 ASTPQGAVEG

-258 SVESRQKAISELRNL
+258 RVESRQKAISELRNL

>member
-9 SPNGTPQNNHPNQGY
+9 NPNVTPQNNQPNQGY
-24 PQQNSQHQGNG
+24 PQQNSQYQVNG

-40 PQNLNRNVNNQNPY
+40 QQNFNRNVNNQHPY
-54 QNQNPQANNVNNP
+54 QNQNLQVNNVNNQQSP
-67 QFQGYPNGQNQ
+67 GY
-78 PHNNANNQQ
+78 AS
-87 YRGYNNGQNPQN
+87 GQNPQN
-99 NNVNNA
+99 TNANNA
-105 QYRGNANGQNL
+105 
-116 QNNNVNNQ
+116 

-137 FNNMNNPQFRGQ
+137 FNNVNNPQFRGQ
-149 SYNGQNPQFGNM
+149 GYNGQNSQFRGPGYNGQNPQFGNM

-174 PNQFNPQFRTNNQ
+174 PNQFNPQFRPNNQ
-187 NFNPMYGKR
+187 NFNQMYGKR
-196 KVDNK
+196 KVANK

-218 IIFSGSGKPG
+218 IIFSDSGKPG
-228 ASTPKGAVEG
+228 ASTPQGAVEG

-258 SVESRQKAISELRNL
+258 RVESRQKAISELRNL

>member
-116 QNNNVNNQ
+116 QNNNV
-124 QFRGQGYNGQNPQ
+124 
-137 FNNMNNPQFRGQ
+137 NNPQFRGQ

>member
-9 SPNGTPQNNHPNQGY
+9 NPNGTPQNNQPNQGY
-24 PQQNSQHQGNG
+24 PQQNSQYQVNG
-35 YNGQN
+35 YNAQN
-40 PQNLNRNVNNQNPY
+40 QQNYNRNVNNQHPY
-54 QNQNPQANNVNNP
+54 QNQNPQVNNVNNQQP
-67 QFQGYPNGQNQ
+67 PGY
-78 PHNNANNQQ
+78 AS
-87 YRGYNNGQNPQN
+87 GQNPQN
-99 NNVNNA
+99 TNANNA
-105 QYRGNANGQNL
+105 
-116 QNNNVNNQ
+116 

-137 FNNMNNPQFRGQ
+137 FNNVNNPQFRGQ
-149 SYNGQNPQFGNM
+149 GYNGQNSQFRGPGYNGQNPQFGNM

-174 PNQFNPQFRTNNQ
+174 PNQFNPQFRPNNQ
-187 NFNPMYGKR
+187 NFNQMYGKR
-196 KVDNK
+196 KVANK

-228 ASTPKGAVEG
+228 ASTPQGAVEG

-258 SVESRQKAISELRNL
+258 RVESRQKAISELRNL

>member
-9 SPNGTPQNNHPNQGY
+9 NPNGTPQNNHPNQSY
-24 PQQNSQHQGNG
+24 PQQKSQYQGNG

-40 PQNLNRNVNNQNPY
+40 QQNFNRNVNNQHPY
-54 QNQNPQANNVNNP
+54 QNQNPQVNNV
-67 QFQGYPNGQNQ
+67 
-78 PHNNANNQQ
+78 NNQQ
-87 YRGYNNGQNPQN
+87 YRGYTNGQNPQN
-99 NNVNNA
+99 TNVNNT
-105 QYRGNANGQNL
+105 QFTRNASSGQNP
-116 QNNNVNNQ
+116 QNTNINNA
-124 QFRGQGYNGQNPQ
+124 QFRGPGYNGQNPQ
-137 FNNMNNPQFRGQ
+137 FNNVNNPQYRGPG
-149 SYNGQNPQFGNM
+149 YNGQNPQFGNT

-174 PNQFNPQFRTNNQ
+174 PNQFNPQFRPNNQ

-228 ASTPKGAVEG
+228 ASTPQGAVEG

-251 IDYVHFE
+251 INYVHFE

>member
-9 SPNGTPQNNHPNQGY
+9 NPNGTPQNNQTNQGY
-24 PQQNSQHQGNG
+24 PQQNSQYQVNG

-40 PQNLNRNVNNQNPY
+40 QQNFNRNVNNQHPY
-54 QNQNPQANNVNNP
+54 QNQNPQVNNVNNQQP
-67 QFQGYPNGQNQ
+67 QGY
-78 PHNNANNQQ
+78 AS
-87 YRGYNNGQNPQN
+87 GQNPQN
-99 NNVNNA
+99 TNANNA
-105 QYRGNANGQNL
+105 
-116 QNNNVNNQ
+116 
-124 QFRGQGYNGQNPQ
+124 QFRGQGYNGQNPR
-137 FNNMNNPQFRGQ
+137 FNNVNNPQFRGQ
-149 SYNGQNPQFGNM
+149 GYNGQNSQFRGPGYNGQNPQFGNM

-174 PNQFNPQFRTNNQ
+174 PNQFNPQFRPNNQ
-187 NFNPMYGKR
+187 NFNQMYGKR
-196 KVDNK
+196 KVANK

-228 ASTPKGAVEG
+228 ASTPQGAVEG

-258 SVESRQKAISELRNL
+258 RVESRQKAISELRNL